1 MLQCL
6 GPWLDDMVDPTI
18 ISTGLAD
25 LQTWLTSTLTPD
37 VNAVTADLAIYT
49 VSALAVARMGA
60 IVLNLIATTCH
71 GCAGL
76 CLQRM
81 KWLKALTLAAV
92 EYECTQHD

>member
-1 MLQCL
+1 
-6 GPWLDDMVDPTI
+6 MVDPTI
-18 ISTGLAD
+18 VSTGLAD

-49 VSALAVARMGA
+49 VSALAVARMSA

-71 GCAGL
+71 GCAGR

-81 KWLKALTLAAV
+81 KWLKALILAAV
-92 EYECTQHD
+92 EYAHSMTDSV